1 MQTRQTLR
9 TPLAPMNWM
18 MGQNNKL
25 KIRRESVRHEEGKGG
40 GENSTH
46 RPYLGLKIDVSS
58 ALDEQR
64 SDVGCAV
71 VGGYMQGREAR
82 LKKDVKKKGYFL
94 FDASRGG
101 SGSLPFNL

>member
-25 KIRRESVRHEEGKGG
+25 NIKRESVRHEEGKGE
-40 GENSTH
+40 ENSTH
-46 RPYLGLKIDVSS
+46 RPYLGLEIDVSS

-82 LKKDVKKKGYFL
+82 L
-94 FDASRGG
+94 
-101 SGSLPFNL
+101 